1 MNYKNEYIFTVP
13 EASKLL
19 ETKDT
24 FVYGLVRKG
33 VIEPVETSPQITISY
48 NSLVSYLKKRI
59 PSTFKL
65 VQAF

>member
-1 MNYKNEYIFTVP
+1 MNYKNEYILTVP

-33 VIEPVETSPQITISY
+33 VIEPVETFPQITISY